1 MASPFIFQKGCIMR
15 KVTKND
21 IKDVAISITSLAT
34 GIGAEYAVYELM
46 NVFKPSKFKGL
57 YWLGGFGIMWMVG
70 MKVTEFTQN
79 SLEELTE

>member
-1 MASPFIFQKGCIMR
+1 MR

-34 GIGAEYAVYELM
+34 GIGAEYAVSELM

-57 YWLGGFGIMWMVG
+57 YWLGTFGITWMVG
-70 MKVTEFTQN
+70 IKVAEFTQK